1 MSRLYISQ
9 NNRDTE
15 LALLLAGHLQ
25 KRGHSVAVDAS
36 FLVPGTQW
44 MRSIRDE
51 AGACDGII
59 ALLSENSVREQSN
72 AISSQWVAADIG
84 AARATGKFVIPLIVG
99 ATVAIPALV
108 NDLFTIR
115 EDALDEVNIDRV
127 ADAIDKAVR
136 VHIQTR
142 DSRSAL
148 GLPPGFEH
156 LASGVQRFHEDFG
169 YDQSVFVMM
178 KFPDPASTLPVDSE
192 LLEDIWI
199 TIDHVLN
206 AYGLKA
212 RRADKRAYTDQLWEN
227 ICIYSLGSRYGLAVL
242 EDRVA
247 AELNPNVALEYGF
260 MKALNR
266 QVALL
271 RDIGFKHD
279 RADLTGKLSLP
290 FEIDKTKK
298 LSRKSLARSVQNWL
312 TDLGV
317 HPREKLD

>member
-9 NNRDTE
+9 NNKDTE
-15 LALLLAGHLQ
+15 FARQIAMRLQ
-25 KRGHSVAVDAS
+25 MRGHSVAVDVD
-36 FLVPGTQW
+36 FLVPGSEW

-51 AGACDGII
+51 SGACDGVI

-72 AISSQWVAADIG
+72 VISSQWIAADIG

-99 ATVAIPALV
+99 TTVMIPSLV
-108 NDLFTIR
+108 SDLFTIR
-115 EDALDEVNIDRV
+115 EAKLDETSLDRA

-136 VHIQTR
+136 VHMHAR
-142 DSRSAL
+142 DSRSGL

-156 LASGVQRFHEDFG
+156 LASGVRRFREDFS

-178 KFPDPASTLPVDSE
+178 KFPDPTSTTPVDAE
-192 LLEDIWI
+192 LLEDIWVS
-199 TIDHVLN
+199 IDHTLN

-212 RRADKRAYTDQLWEN
+212 RRADRRAYTDQLWEN
-227 ICIYSLGSRYGLAVL
+227 ICIYMLGSRYGLAVL

-290 FEIDKTKK
+290 FEIDESKK
-298 LSRKSLARSVQNWL
+298 LVRKSLTQSVQNWL
-312 TDLGV
+312 GDLGV
-317 HPREKLD
+317 PPREKLS